1 MEMSEGVYK
10 MMRLQKMNLVFLA
23 QRDMHGWL
31 HACFGI
37 GLLED
42 LEPKGEGREGDSVT
56 GLLLYCLQLREGGIV
71 NQLQQMAIQ
80 SHLSGRERMGKK
92 RKMLYSCLSYR

>member
-31 HACFGI
+31 HACLGV

-42 LEPKGEGREGDSVT
+42 LEPKGKCWEGDGVT
-56 GLLLYCLQLREGGIV
+56 GLLLHWLQLREGGVV

-80 SHLSGRERMGKK
+80 GHLSGRERMGEK